1 MLKCVIKGILEA
13 LLIVG
18 IIGGIITI
26 YLIGESNVKG
36 RWADEVSHP
45 KVVTTW
51 ENNNVTTWE
60 NIEVR

>member
-1 MLKCVIKGILEA
+1 MLKYVVKGILEA

-18 IIGGIITI
+18 IIGGIMAI

-45 KVVTTW
+45 KVTTW
-51 ENNNVTTWE
+51 ESSNVTTWE